1 MAPVLQCPDCGTK
14 HPIDVASSSAAFRC
28 NGCGRTL
35 KVPEE
40 FRPAPPAPASA
51 PGPAADPARTTSMA
65 AVSPAPPASANGG
78 RTLSRRKV
86 RAQAG
91 VVPFWM
97 RLLIWIVAVPVG
109 FIVVFGAARAL
120 GFLSQSQLEDV
131 FLETGWN
138 RFWPVARLLPFTA
151 LLTAGIVQFA
161 VLYISRWRMR
171 HALGP
176 LQPHTVAGSGRS
188 TTAADATGSSD
199 AHTPS
204 A

>member
-1 MAPVLQCPDCGTK
+1 
-14 HPIDVASSSAAFRC
+14 
-28 NGCGRTL
+28 
-35 KVPEE
+35 
-40 FRPAPPAPASA
+40 
-51 PGPAADPARTTSMA
+51 MA
-65 AVSPAPPASANGG
+65 AVAPARPASANGG

-109 FIVVFGAARAL
+109 FIVVFGVARAL

-176 LQPHTVAGSGRS
+176 LQPHTVANSGRS
-188 TTAADATGSSD
+188 ATATGAPGSSD

>member
-28 NGCGRTL
+28 SGCGRTL

-40 FRPAPPAPASA
+40 FRPAAAPAVA
-51 PGPAADPARTTSMA
+51 PDPARTTAMA
-65 AVSPAPPASANGG
+65 AVAPARPASANGG

-109 FIVVFGAARAL
+109 FIVVFGLARAI

-151 LLTAGIVQFA
+151 LLTAAVVQFA

-171 HALGP
+171 HSLGP
-176 LQPHTVAGSGRS
+176 LQPHTVTSSGRS
-188 TTAADATGSSD
+188 PTATGATGSSD

>member
-40 FRPAPPAPASA
+40 FLPAPA
-51 PGPAADPARTTSMA
+51 PAAAPDPARTASMA
-65 AVSPAPPASANGG
+65 AVAPVRAPSANGG

-97 RLLIWIVAVPVG
+97 RLLIWIVAVPVS
-109 FIVVFGAARAL
+109 FIVVFGLARAL

-176 LQPHTVAGSGRS
+176 LQPHSVPGSDRPTSAAG
-188 TTAADATGSSD
+188 TAGSSD
-199 AHTPS
+199 AHSPS